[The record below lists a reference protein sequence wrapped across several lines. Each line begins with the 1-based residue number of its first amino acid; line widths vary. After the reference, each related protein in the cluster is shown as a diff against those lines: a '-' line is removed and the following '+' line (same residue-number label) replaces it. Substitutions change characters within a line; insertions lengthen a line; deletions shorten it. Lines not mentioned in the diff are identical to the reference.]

1 MTNGKLIRHE
11 NWRHQL
17 TPEDYA
23 KPNIS
28 ATVML
33 LICDDDIPSE
43 YQSRSGNSS

>member
-1 MTNGKLIRHE
+1 MTNGDLIRLE
-11 NWRHQL
+11 NWCHQL

-28 ATVML
+28 ATVTL
-33 LICDDDIPSE
+33 LICDDNIPPE